1 MRIKKFEDF
10 NINENVI
17 KRGFTSVKN
26 FAKDFAKDFFDDEPS
41 FAEQGERAKNA
52 VRSTIEEN
60 LKKLGNDAVNLFKKS
75 YSSRKLDLKL
85 LRPEL
90 KSVYDSGKILEFL
103 ELAGKEFVLNCLAN
117 NINDFLDMPK
127 DVFPVIMSG
136 AKTESGEA
144 MFPDKEK
151 NKSIMW
157 WVSKQEFYKG

>member
-1 MRIKKFEDF
+1 M
-10 NINENVI
+10 
-17 KRGFTSVKN
+17 
-26 FAKDFAKDFFDDEPS
+26 
-41 FAEQGERAKNA
+41 
-52 VRSTIEEN
+52 
-60 LKKLGNDAVNLFKKS
+60 FKKS

-151 NKSIMW
+151 NKSIMG

>member
-1 MRIKKFEDF
+1 MKIVKKFNDF
-10 NINENVI
+10 NINENFFKKAI
-17 KRGFTSVKN
+17 SGVKK
-26 FAKDFAKDFFDDEPS
+26 FGSEFFGEEPS

-52 VRSTIEEN
+52 IRSAIEEN
-60 LKKLGNDAVNLFKKS
+60 LKELGSDAVNLFKKS

-103 ELAGKEFVLNCLAN
+103 ELAGKEFVLNCLGN

-151 NKSIMW
+151 NKSIMS
-157 WVSKQEFYKG
+157 WVLKQEFYKG